1 MAVKPHFKV
10 TNRFLYLL
18 VGSNHPCSM
27 GKGVFTGELIRIRRS
42 STLDHHYEAAAEQAK
57 QTFRA
62 RVYKSSIFH
71 LSDPYTRHARPF
83 FCSCFFSTL
92 QQSAMI
98 SAQMWR
104 ILVPDRGY
112 CRIKK
117 VFHCTTSTTH

>member
-71 LSDPYTRHARPF
+71 LSDPYTRHARPAQLGWLGRPQPPHF
-83 FCSCFFSTL
+83 FGRFFV
-92 QQSAMI
+92 
-98 SAQMWR
+98 
-104 ILVPDRGY
+104 LVFLAH
-112 CRIKK
+112 CNK
-117 VFHCTTSTTH
+117 VQ